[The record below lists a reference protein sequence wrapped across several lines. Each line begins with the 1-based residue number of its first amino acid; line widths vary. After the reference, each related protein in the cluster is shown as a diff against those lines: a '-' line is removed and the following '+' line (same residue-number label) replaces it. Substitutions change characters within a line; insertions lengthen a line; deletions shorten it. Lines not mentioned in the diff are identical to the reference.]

1 MASQRKSL
9 HVCFDEEAFCGIFD
23 SPAPI
28 VNIVNSF
35 PFPDPFNSYRDESG
49 IVVSLWTGAMKDY
62 SVPRYARTR
71 LVTIHKDL
79 IYMICDLREM
89 CCVHADWVFCWVR
102 INHYHAGENAWNDGL
117 YNLHEFND
125 VWQIRDVKFP
135 RRSRIPQFFP
145 LF

>member
-1 MASQRKSL
+1 MFALMKKDSVGFLIPQLPLSILLIRFHSQTLLTHTGMKVVL
-9 HVCFDEEAFCGIFD
+9 LYLCG
-23 SPAPI
+23 
-28 VNIVNSF
+28 
-35 PFPDPFNSYRDESG
+35 
-49 IVVSLWTGAMKDY
+49 LGAMKDY

-125 VWQIRDVKFP
+125 VWRIRDVKFP